1 MKKRVF
7 ITFIGLSSLVLMFF
21 LILNVSFNLYQ
32 KDKTAKR
39 YNEEIK
45 EIYFDSDNVFN
56 EQYSADYKSRMY
68 VSKEDKDWLISDY
81 EGGISVNKYLGKDK
95 EIVIP
100 ETLDGK
106 KVLRLDFNYSKQPDD
121 TLSHD
126 GSHSYDYYHCAF
138 DNTDIE
144 LITIPSGVKEIRYG
158 TFLNISSSE
167 KPTLKKVAV
176 NKENKV
182 FYSNNDGDLLAK
194 KNDEVIYSYKVEQT
208 YYQKFSRFPDW
219 MFFIYNLTQ

>member
-1 MKKRVF
+1 MKKRIV
-7 ITFIGLSSLVLMFF
+7 ITFMGLISLVLMF
-21 LILNVSFNLYQ
+21 LVILNVSFNLYQ
-32 KDKTAKR
+32 NDKTAKR
-39 YNEEIK
+39 YNEES
-45 EIYFDSDNVFN
+45 EDIYSDSGNVFD
-56 EQYSADYKSRMY
+56 EQYSTNYKARMY
-68 VSKEDKDWLISDY
+68 VSKEDKEWLISDY
-81 EGGISVNKYLGKDK
+81 EDGVSVNKYLGKDK

-106 KVLRLDFNYSKQPDD
+106 KVLRLDINYSKQSEDKWC
-121 TLSHD
+121 HD
-126 GSHSYDYYHCAF
+126 GPHSYDYYHCAF
-138 DNTDIE
+138 DNTGIE

-167 KPTLKKVAV
+167 KPTLKKVVV

-182 FYSNNDGDLLAK
+182 FYSNNDGELLVK
-194 KNDEVIYSYKVEQT
+194 ENDEVIYSYKVEQT

>member
-21 LILNVSFNLYQ
+21 VILNFSFNLYQ

-45 EIYFDSDNVFN
+45 EIYSDSDNVFN

-81 EGGISVNKYLGKDK
+81 EDGISVNKYLGKDK

-121 TLSHD
+121 TWSHD
-126 GSHSYDYYHCAF
+126 GPHSYDYYHCAF
-138 DNTDIE
+138 DKTDIE

-158 TFLNISSSE
+158 TFLNISSTE

-176 NKENKV
+176 NKGNKV

-219 MFFIYNLTQ
+219 MFFIYNLIQ